1 MTHKIERH
9 VTLSEEEW
17 KNIQMVFEDYDMEN
31 LSKSEQTETKV
42 IFEKI
47 DYQLRGG
54 RCFHEY
60 GKVTE
65 THMVTTATYEQPAEY
80 ESEAECLICGDTVDA
95 QDIQNIIE

>member
-1 MTHKIERH
+1 MNKTERRITLTMDEWDILKMVH
-9 VTLSEEEW
+9 EDYNMDNLSE
-17 KNIQMVFEDYDMEN
+17 YDKR
-31 LSKSEQTETKV
+31 STKV

-60 GKVTE
+60 GKIVNTVLVTA
-65 THMVTTATYEQPAEY
+65 ATREQPAEY

-95 QDIQNIIE
+95 QDIQEMIE